1 MMSESPLLLH
11 ENTLQ
16 LLRLAKDGDETA
28 RDALVRSNIALV
40 KSIVKKYINR
50 GVEYDDLVQIG
61 SMGLVKAINNYSFEY
76 DVRFSTYAVP
86 MIAGEIKRFLR
97 DDGMVK
103 VSRSLKELSSLA
115 MAAQERLS
123 LKLGREARIGEIA
136 IELGVEEESIVM
148 ALEAVRPHRSLYEPA
163 FGDETESCIIDRIE
177 DLNEDGVNTVVN
189 RLLLKELISNLEPR
203 ERQLIVLRYFKNK
216 TQTETAATLGVSQV
230 QVSRLESKILKKM
243 KDAAK

>member
-61 SMGLVKAINNYSFEY
+61 SMGLVKAINNY
-76 DVRFSTYAVP
+76 RFSTYAVP

-148 ALEAVRPHRSLYEPA
+148 ALEAARPHRSLYEPA